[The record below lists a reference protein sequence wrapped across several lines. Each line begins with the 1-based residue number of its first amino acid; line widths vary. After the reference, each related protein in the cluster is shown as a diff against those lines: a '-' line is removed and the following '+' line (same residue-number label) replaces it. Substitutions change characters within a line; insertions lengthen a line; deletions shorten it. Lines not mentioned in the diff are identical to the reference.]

1 MFYRKSVESPDEEK
15 RWEDRTGKLEL
26 PPELKNGVVELH
38 LKSFS

>member
-1 MFYRKSVESPDEEK
+1 MFYRESVKSPDEENC
-15 RWEDRTGKLEL
+15 WEDRTGKMEL